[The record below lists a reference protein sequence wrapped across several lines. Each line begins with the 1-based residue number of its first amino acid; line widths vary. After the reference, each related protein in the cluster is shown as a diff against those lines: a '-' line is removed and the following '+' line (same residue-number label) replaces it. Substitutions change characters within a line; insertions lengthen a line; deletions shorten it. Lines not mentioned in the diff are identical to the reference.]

1 MISQSS
7 TANNLTTASLASTD
21 DIVNDDDG
29 TTRVLKGPKSQEEM
43 IVYLRHH
50 AKDEEVKAAL
60 FKVKMGVL
68 WESNYKSLQGVGRQ
82 VMAKTYAYLK
92 DIKVE
97 DDAIT
102 KLNVAG
108 LRIMLLHRLLELMP
122 ELCRTCNKTNFF
134 ERTEVPMVR
143 CSRCNK
149 GACVECYPADI
160 SQCKSIHYL
169 CHGCTKIV
177 TESVGEKAL
186 DPKLHLLQNTK
197 KKVKVIEI
205 EQTKEDADESCVFL
219 RDAEEGE
226 EENVEENEEEKEET
240 MQEKQEVVKTNK
252 KTPGGDEGFRF
263 QGKRGYLAGKDKI
276 CPHLRKGHC
285 NFSLS
290 GRKPY
295 KGENL
300 CPYKHPLTCP
310 KLLNNGNK
318 GRYGCDG
325 TECGKFHPKM
335 CPESLNLR
343 QCQRD
348 CRKGYHVRSNS
359 KAMFE
364 KKRQEEKVRKEEEE
378 RLKRNEEMRKKN
390 SRTNFRNAKQG
401 RQDKL
406 DHPPFLQGFQPQG
419 SQTPPPT
426 FLEEVRREVLRVLRE
441 VLPVASSAPA
451 PTQVLGGGPAYGLA
465 WPPLQRR

>member
-7 TANNLTTASLASTD
+7 TAPILTTAPSAATD
-21 DIVNDDDG
+21 NTADDSDG
-29 TTRVLKGPKSQEEM
+29 KTKALKGPKSQEEM

-50 AKDEEVKAAL
+50 AEDEEVKAAL
-60 FKVKMGVL
+60 FKVKMGVT
-68 WESNYKSLQGVGRQ
+68 WESNFKGLQGVSRQ

-97 DDAIT
+97 DEAIT

-122 ELCRTCNKTNFF
+122 ELCRTCNKTYFF

-149 GACVECYPADI
+149 GACSECYPADI
-160 SQCKSIHYL
+160 SKCKSIHYL

-197 KKVKVIEI
+197 KKVKVIELA
-205 EQTKEDADESCVFL
+205 EDADESCVFL
-219 RDAEEGE
+219 RDAEDGE
-226 EENVEENEEEKEET
+226 EQKEEEKEE
-240 MQEKQEVVKTNK
+240 MVEKQVDVKTDD
-252 KTPGGDEGFRF
+252 KTPEGEEGFKF
-263 QGKRGYLAGKDKI
+263 QGRRGYLAGKDKI
-276 CPHLRKGHC
+276 CPHLRKGYC

-295 KGENL
+295 KGATL
-300 CPYKHPLTCP
+300 CPFKHPLTCP

-325 TECGKFHPKM
+325 SQCGKFHPKM
-335 CPESLNLR
+335 CPESLNLK

-348 CRKGYHVRSNS
+348 CRKGFHVRSNG

-378 RLKRNEEMRKKN
+378 RQKRNEDDRNK

-401 RQDKL
+401 RQENL
-406 DHPPFLQGFQPQG
+406 NHPPPFQPQG
-419 SQTPPPT
+419 TGSPAST

-441 VLPVASSAPA
+441 VLPVASPPPSQA
-451 PTQVLGGGPAYGLA
+451 QLLRGSPAYGLA
-465 WPPLQRR
+465 WPQLQR

>member
-1 MISQSS
+1 MTSQSS
-7 TANNLTTASLASTD
+7 TAATLTTAPPASND
-21 DIVNDDDG
+21 DIANDGDG
-29 TTRVLKGPKSQEEM
+29 LTRVLKEPKSQEEM

-50 AKDEEVKAAL
+50 ANDEEVKAAL
-60 FKVKMGVL
+60 FKVKMGVV
-68 WESNYKSLQGVGRQ
+68 WETNYKALQGVNRQ

-92 DIKVE
+92 DTKVD

-122 ELCRTCNKTNFF
+122 ELCRTCNKTSFF
-134 ERTEVPMVR
+134 ERTQVPMVR

-149 GACVECYPADI
+149 GACGECYPSDI

-186 DPKLHLLQNTK
+186 DPKLHLL
-197 KKVKVIEI
+197 KKVKVTEPKGDD
-205 EQTKEDADESCVFL
+205 EADESCVFL
-219 RDAEEGE
+219 RDVEDEDEHDKEEATTQKMQEEVNNDEKNDEKTSDCEEGF
-226 EENVEENEEEKEET
+226 
-240 MQEKQEVVKTNK
+240 Q
-252 KTPGGDEGFRF
+252 F
-263 QGKRGYLAGKDKI
+263 QGRRGYLAGKDKI
-276 CPHLRKGHC
+276 CPYLRKGYC

-290 GRKPY
+290 GRKPFR
-295 KGENL
+295 GATL
-300 CPYKHPLTCP
+300 CPFKHPLTCP

-325 TECGKFHPKM
+325 SECGKFHPKM
-335 CPESLNLR
+335 CPESLNLK
-343 QCQRD
+343 QCHKD
-348 CRKGYHVRSNS
+348 CKKGFHVRSNS

-364 KKRQEEKVRKEEEE
+364 KKQQEEKARKNEDAKKKRDDEE
-378 RLKRNEEMRKKN
+378 RKKR
-390 SRTNFRNAKQG
+390 RTNLRNARQG
-401 RQDKL
+401 RQDHL
-406 DHPPFLQGFQPQG
+406 NHPPPFMEGFQPGRPQG
-419 SQTPPPT
+419 SQAPASS

-441 VLPVASSAPA
+441 VLPVASDALA
-451 PTQVLGGGPAYGLA
+451 QDQVLGRNHAYGLA

>member
-7 TANNLTTASLASTD
+7 TANNLTTAPPAATD
-21 DIVNDDDG
+21 NTAEDSDG

-43 IVYLRHH
+43 IVYLRHF
-50 AKDEEVKAAL
+50 AEDEEVKAAL
-60 FKVKMGVL
+60 FKVKMGVT
-68 WESNYKSLQGVGRQ
+68 WESNYKGLQGVSRQ

-97 DDAIT
+97 DEAIT

-122 ELCRTCNKTNFF
+122 ELCRTCNKTYFF
-134 ERTEVPMVR
+134 ERTKVPMVR

-149 GACVECYPADI
+149 GACGECYPADI

-177 TESVGEKAL
+177 TESIGEKAL
-186 DPKLHLLQNTK
+186 DPKLHLLQTTK
-197 KKVKVIEI
+197 KKVKVIDI
-205 EQTKEDADESCVFL
+205 EEPKEDADESCVFL
-219 RDAEEGE
+219 VDAEDG
-226 EENVEENEEEKEET
+226 EEEKEEMT
-240 MQEKQEVVKTNK
+240 QSQAKQEDVKTDD
-252 KTPGGDEGFRF
+252 KTPEGEEGFRF
-263 QGKRGYLAGKDKI
+263 QGRRGYLAGKDKI
-276 CPHLRKGHC
+276 CPYLRKGYC

-295 KGENL
+295 KGATL

-325 TECGKFHPKM
+325 SECGKFHPKM

-348 CRKGYHVRSNS
+348 CRKGFHVRSNG

-378 RLKRNEEMRKKN
+378 RQKRNEEARKTN
-390 SRTNFRNAKQG
+390 RTNLRNAKQG
-401 RQDKL
+401 RQDNL
-406 DHPPFLQGFQPQG
+406 NHPSPFLEGFQPQG
-419 SQTPPPT
+419 SRSQAST

-441 VLPVASSAPA
+441 VLPVASDAPA
-451 PTQVLGGGPAYGLA
+451 QAQALGRSPAYGLA
-465 WPPLQRR
+465 WPRLQR